1 MKLTEKE
8 LNYILSEC
16 IQQMILENDI
26 NEEEPQ
32 VKTKINTNLAGGKGW
47 GVGNK
52 LQTTGKAIA
61 DGIKNGSGFFG
72 KTLGGIKGVTQQVPG
87 LTTMA
92 GGFAAG
98 MMFPTASLPFLL
110 AMLGMGQL
118 IGGINRF
125 RQFATKKIPYNKN
138 AAFKIALRALP
149 EYQNCSKLCQTIQSN
164 FNLSCQAYENI
175 AQQRDW
181 EKTEYG
187 WDDIKNTLSFNEF
200 TLDSGDLKGIRG
212 VTNINQDFT
221 KQDVN
226 ESTAPDM
233 QKKQT
238 INTIQKY
245 LSRFDEEDAQFFIQK
260 VGELYANAYHL
271 YFQWKSYLRAI
282 MMKFDISWEE
292 IQKGETTSGKWS
304 DKFNF
309 KGDDAVDKDDLSV
322 DYTIINYIQDATI
335 TSSENNKQYIYTIWR
350 DQNNKFYAI
359 YKLSLPTSI
368 DTSIPQRFIFS
379 SNMTNNKTIRFVS
392 TSNGKQYKALLLN
405 DNVFDSLEAV
415 PNNTEEYDD
424 FEEPEN
430 NTEQPETSNSGN
442 TSEFEDF
449 DITID

>member
-1 MKLTEKE
+1 MKLTENE

-16 IQQMILENDI
+16 LQQMILENDI

-61 DGIKNGSGFFG
+61 DGIKNGQGYPG
-72 KTLGGIKGVTQQVPG
+72 AKVIGGIKGALSQVSG

-92 GGFAAG
+92 GGIAAG
-98 MMFPTASLPFLL
+98 MMLPTAGLPFLL

-175 AQQRDW
+175 AQQKDW
-181 EKTEYG
+181 ATTEYG
-187 WDDIKNTLSFNEF
+187 WNDIKNTLTFNEF

-226 ESTAPDM
+226 ESTSLDM

-245 LSRFDEEDAQFFIQK
+245 LSRFDEENAQIFIQK

-292 IQKGETTSGKWS
+292 IQKGKTTSGKWN

-309 KGDDAVDKDDLSV
+309 KGDNAVDKDDLSV
-322 DYTIINYIQDATI
+322 DYTIINYIQEATI
-335 TSSENNKQYIYTIWR
+335 TSSENNKVYEYTIWR

-359 YKLSLPTSI
+359 YSPYLKSNNI
-368 DTSIPQRFIFS
+368 DTLLPQRFIFS

-415 PNNTEEYDD
+415 PNNTEE
-424 FEEPEN
+424 PETNTQTN
-430 NTEQPETSNSGN
+430 NTQETQTNNSDN
-442 TSEFEDF
+442 A
-449 DITID
+449 

>member
-1 MKLTEKE
+1 MRLTEKE

-32 VKTKINTNLAGGKGW
+32 VNTKINTNLVGGKGW
-47 GVGNK
+47 GVSNK
-52 LQTTGKAIA
+52 LQQTGKAVI
-61 DGIKNGSGFFG
+61 DGIKNGSGFLG
-72 KTLGGIKGVTQQVPG
+72 KTLGGVGGVTQQVPG
-87 LTTMA
+87 LASMA
-92 GGFAAG
+92 GSVAAG
-98 MMFPTASLPFLL
+98 MMFPTAGLPFLL

-175 AQQRDW
+175 AQQKDW
-181 EKTEYG
+181 ETTEYG
-187 WDDIKNTLSFNEF
+187 WNEIKNTLTFNEF
-200 TLDSGDLKGIRG
+200 TLDSGDLKGIKG

-245 LSRFDEEDAQFFIQK
+245 LSTFDEKNAQIFIQK

-304 DKFNF
+304 DRFTF
-309 KGDDAVDKDDLSV
+309 KGDNTIDKDGLSV
-322 DYTIINYIQDATI
+322 DYTIINFIQDSENQ
-335 TSSENNKQYIYTIWR
+335 SSENNKVYIYTIWR

-359 YKLSLPTSI
+359 YKPSLPKSIDLSL
-368 DTSIPQRFIFS
+368 PQRFIFS
-379 SNMTNNKTIRFVS
+379 SNMTNNKTIRFIS

-405 DNVFDSLEAV
+405 ENVFDSLEAV
-415 PNNTEEYDD
+415 PNNTEE
-424 FEEPEN
+424 
-430 NTEQPETSNSGN
+430 PETNNSGN
-442 TSEFEDF
+442 ALDFEDF
-449 DITID
+449 DITLD

>member
-52 LQTTGKAIA
+52 LQQTGKAIA
-61 DGIKNGSGFFG
+61 DGVKNGSGFFG
-72 KTLGGIKGVTQQVPG
+72 KTLGGIRGVTQQVPG

-92 GGFAAG
+92 GGVAAG
-98 MMFPTASLPFLL
+98 MMFPTAGLPFLL

-138 AAFKIALRALP
+138 AAFNLALKALP

-175 AQQRDW
+175 AQQKDW

-187 WDDIKNTLSFNEF
+187 WNDIKNTITFNEF
-200 TLDSGDLKGIRG
+200 TLDSGDLKGIKG

-226 ESTAPDM
+226 ESTAPNM

-245 LSRFDEEDAQFFIQK
+245 LSTLKEEENAQIFIQK

-282 MMKFDISWEE
+282 MMKFDISWTE
-292 IQKGETTSGKWS
+292 IQNGKLES
-304 DKFNF
+304 NAIDNMFTF
-309 KGDDAVDKDDLSV
+309 KGDNTIDKDDLSV
-322 DYTIINYIQDATI
+322 DYTIINFIQDSENQ
-335 TSSENNKQYIYTIWR
+335 SSENNKVYVYTIWR

-359 YKLSLPTSI
+359 YKPSLPKSIDLSL
-368 DTSIPQRFIFS
+368 PQRFIFS
-379 SNMTNNKTIRFVS
+379 SNMTNNKTIRFIS

-405 DNVFDSLEAV
+405 ENVFDSLEAV
-415 PNNTEEYDD
+415 PNNTEE
-424 FEEPEN
+424 
-430 NTEQPETSNSGN
+430 PETNNSGN
-442 TSEFEDF
+442 ALDFEDF

>member
-26 NEEEPQ
+26 NEDEPQ
-32 VKTKINTNLAGGKGW
+32 VNTKINTNLVGGKGW
-47 GVGNK
+47 GVSNK
-52 LQTTGKAIA
+52 LQQTGKAVV
-61 DGIKNGSGFFG
+61 DGIKNGSGFLG
-72 KTLGGIKGVTQQVPG
+72 KTLGGVGGVTQQVPG
-87 LTTMA
+87 LASMA
-92 GGFAAG
+92 GSVAAG
-98 MMFPTASLPFLL
+98 MMFPTAGLPFLL

-175 AQQRDW
+175 AQQKDW
-181 EKTEYG
+181 ETTEYG
-187 WDDIKNTLSFNEF
+187 WNDIKNSLNFNEF
-200 TLDSGDLKGIRG
+200 TLNSGDLKGIRG

-226 ESTAPDM
+226 ESTTPDM

-245 LSRFDEEDAQFFIQK
+245 LSTFNKENDAQIFIQK
-260 VGELYANAYHL
+260 VGELYANAYQL
-271 YFQWKSYLRAI
+271 YFKWKSYLRAI
-282 MMKFDISWEE
+282 MMKFDISWTE
-292 IQKGETTSGKWS
+292 IQNGKLGS
-304 DKFNF
+304 NTIENMFTF
-309 KGDDAVDKDDLSV
+309 KGDNTIDKDDLSV
-322 DYTIINYIQDATI
+322 DYTIINYIQEAII
-335 TSSENNKQYIYTIWR
+335 TSSENNKEYTYTIWR

-359 YKLSLPTSI
+359 YKPYLKSNNI
-368 DTSIPQRFIFS
+368 DTLLPQRFIFS

-415 PNNTEEYDD
+415 PNNRKKPEEYT
-424 FEEPEN
+424 EEPEID
-430 NTEQPETSNSGN
+430 TEEPETNN
-442 TSEFEDF
+442 
-449 DITID
+449 

>member
-32 VKTKINTNLAGGKGW
+32 VKTNINTNLAGGKGW
-47 GVGNK
+47 GVSNK
-52 LQTTGKAIA
+52 LQQTGKAIA
-61 DGIKNGSGFFG
+61 DGVKNGSNFLG

-87 LTTMA
+87 LTSMA
-92 GGFAAG
+92 GGVVAG
-98 MMFPTASLPFLL
+98 MLFPTAGLPFLL

-125 RQFATKKIPYNKN
+125 RQFATKKIPNNKN
-138 AAFKIALRALP
+138 AAFKVALRALP

-175 AQQRDW
+175 AQQEDW

-187 WDDIKNTLSFNEF
+187 WNDIKNTLTFNEF
-200 TLDSGDLKGIRG
+200 TLDSGDLKGIKG

-245 LSRFDEEDAQFFIQK
+245 LSRFDEENAQIFIQK
-260 VGELYANAYHL
+260 VGELYANAYQL
-271 YFQWKSYLRAI
+271 YFKWKSYLRAI
-282 MMKFDISWEE
+282 MMKFDISWTE
-292 IQKGETTSGKWS
+292 IQNGKLES
-304 DKFNF
+304 NAIDNMFTF
-309 KGDDAVDKDDLSV
+309 KGDDTIDKDDLSV
-322 DYTIINYIQDATI
+322 NYTIINYIQEATI
-335 TSSENNKQYIYTIWR
+335 TSSENNKQYTYTIWR

-359 YKLSLPTSI
+359 YKLSIPKSI
-368 DTSIPQRFIFS
+368 DTSLPQRFIFS

-392 TSNGKQYKALLLN
+392 NSNGKQYKALLLN
-405 DNVFDSLEAV
+405 EDVFDSLEAI
-415 PNNTEEYDD
+415 PNNTEEPETNNSGSSSDS
-424 FEEPEN
+424 EEPQHP
-430 NTEQPETSNSGN
+430 NTDGW
-442 TSEFEDF
+442 
-449 DITID
+449 ITLD

>member
-32 VKTKINTNLAGGKGW
+32 VKTKINTNLVGGKGW

-52 LQTTGKAIA
+52 LQQTGKAIS
-61 DGIKNGSGFFG
+61 DGIKNGNGILG
-72 KTLGGIKGVTQQVPG
+72 KTLGGIKGITQQVPG
-87 LTTMA
+87 LTSMA
-92 GGFAAG
+92 GGVAAG
-98 MMFPTASLPFLL
+98 MMFPTAGLPFLL

-118 IGGINRF
+118 VGGINRF

-175 AQQRDW
+175 ALQNDW
-181 EKTEYG
+181 KTTEYG
-187 WDDIKNTLSFNEF
+187 WNDIKNSLKFNEF

-221 KQDVN
+221 KQNVS

-245 LSRFDEEDAQFFIQK
+245 LSTFDEENAKIFIQK
-260 VGELYANAYHL
+260 VGELYANAYYL
-271 YFQWKSYLRAI
+271 YFKWKSYLKAI
-282 MMKFDISWEE
+282 MLKFNISWEE
-292 IQKGETTSGKWS
+292 IQKGETTSGKWG

-309 KGDDAVDKDDLSV
+309 KGDNAVDKDELSV
-322 DYTIINYIQDATI
+322 DYTIINFIQNTQI
-335 TSSENNKQYIYTIWR
+335 QSSENNKVYVYTIWR
-350 DQNNKFYAI
+350 DQNNKLYAI
-359 YKLSLPTSI
+359 YKPSVPDSVDLSQ
-368 DTSIPQRFIFS
+368 PQRFIFS
-379 SNMTNNKTIRFVS
+379 SNMTNNKTIRFTS

-405 DNVFDSLEAV
+405 ENVFDSLEAV
-415 PNNTEEYDD
+415 PNNTEE
-424 FEEPEN
+424 PQTN
-430 NTEQPETSNSGN
+430 NTEEPQTNNTEEQQTNNSGN
-442 TSEFEDF
+442 A
-449 DITID
+449 

>member
-52 LQTTGKAIA
+52 LQQTGKAIA
-61 DGIKNGSGFFG
+61 DGVKNGSGFFG
-72 KTLGGIKGVTQQVPG
+72 KTLGGIRGVTQQVPG

-92 GGFAAG
+92 GGVAAG
-98 MMFPTASLPFLL
+98 MMFPTAGLPFLL

-138 AAFKIALRALP
+138 AAFKLALKALP

-175 AQQRDW
+175 AQQKDW

-187 WDDIKNTLSFNEF
+187 WNDIKNTITFNEF
-200 TLDSGDLKGIRG
+200 TLDSGDLKGIKG

-226 ESTAPDM
+226 ESTAPNM

-245 LSRFDEEDAQFFIQK
+245 LSTLKEEENAQIFIQK

-282 MMKFDISWEE
+282 MMKFDISWTE
-292 IQKGETTSGKWS
+292 IQNGKLES
-304 DKFNF
+304 NAIDNMFTF
-309 KGDDAVDKDDLSV
+309 KGDNTIDKDDLSV
-322 DYTIINYIQDATI
+322 DYTIINFIQDSENQ
-335 TSSENNKQYIYTIWR
+335 SSENNKVYVYTIWR

-359 YKLSLPTSI
+359 YKPSLPKSIDLSL
-368 DTSIPQRFIFS
+368 PQRFIFS
-379 SNMTNNKTIRFVS
+379 SNMTNNKTIRFIS

-405 DNVFDSLEAV
+405 ENVFDSLEAV
-415 PNNTEEYDD
+415 PNNTEE
-424 FEEPEN
+424 
-430 NTEQPETSNSGN
+430 PETNNSGN
-442 TSEFEDF
+442 ALDFEDF